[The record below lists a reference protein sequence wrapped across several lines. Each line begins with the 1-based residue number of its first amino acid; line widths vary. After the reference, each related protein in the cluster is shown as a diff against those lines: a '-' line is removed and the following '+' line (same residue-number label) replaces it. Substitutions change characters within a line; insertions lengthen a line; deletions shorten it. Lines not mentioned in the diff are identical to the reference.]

1 MSTVKDIYSFLDG
14 LYPRTLSC
22 EWDNDGLMVCR
33 NSEREVK
40 KVLLEEF
47 LPQMTCELL
56 LHLNFFNRVIKDDK
70 QSSGLVEKATDLLAS
85 NHMALFMLT
94 TLAGLLGGEG
104 TIDQMMESVVDLFR
118 VKGKEERQRM
128 KELIRGYTVV
138 PIKKE

>member
-1 MSTVKDIYSFLDG
+1 MN
-14 LYPRTLSC
+14 
-22 EWDNDGLMVCR
+22 E
-33 NSEREVK
+33 EVK

-70 QSSGLVEKATDLLAS
+70 QSGELVGKAEDLLAS
-85 NHMALFMLT
+85 NHGGLIMLT
-94 TLAGLLGGEG
+94 RLAGLLGGED

-138 PIKKE
+138 PIKKEVELSIKIKPQDIKS

>member
-1 MSTVKDIYSFLDG
+1 MT
-14 LYPRTLSC
+14 
-22 EWDNDGLMVCR
+22 E
-33 NSEREVK
+33 EAK
-40 KVLLEEF
+40 KELLEGF

-70 QSSGLVEKATDLLAS
+70 QSSELVKKATDLRAS
-85 NHMALFMLT
+85 NHMALLMLT

-128 KELIRGYTVV
+128 KELISGYITV
-138 PIKKE
+138 PIEKETPSMKIKSKGIKS